1 MMKRASYVICF
12 FMSTSLFGQ
21 AITRQIHPN
30 DTDPQISTF
39 NIDSHYVYLN
49 QGVPQKNIL
58 VVHLPGSFGE
68 PKRATLFG
76 RHAADL
82 GFHSIG
88 LMYPNIPTI
97 GSICSNSTQINCF
110 EEVRR
115 EIIEGVDYST
125 EISIE
130 GPESIL
136 SRTKKILI
144 YLEANYPNENW
155 GQFLDTNENIAY
167 NKVIFSGHS
176 QGGGHAALLAKYYP
190 LKRAVCFSAPKDW
203 RNTID
208 SPPIWLSTGTWQ
220 TSSAT
225 IYGFNH
231 ENDEHLQQLV
241 IWQNLGLNNWGNPMN
256 IDITATPYNHTR
268 QLTTTYNV
276 PLSDAHACTIQD
288 NKTPKV
294 SNIPVFLPVWT
305 YMLTH
310 DLEAAST
317 DEQYDFSVQPFPN
330 PTNDFFQLNLPNEYH
345 MLRLFDQYGKCVLT
359 QSFLTGDIEVNLVGY
374 YPGMYF
380 IEVVGSERIYTGK
393 IWRK

>member
-1 MMKRASYVICF
+1 
-12 FMSTSLFGQ
+12 
-21 AITRQIHPN
+21 
-30 DTDPQISTF
+30 
-39 NIDSHYVYLN
+39 
-49 QGVPQKNIL
+49 
-58 VVHLPGSFGE
+58 
-68 PKRATLFG
+68 
-76 RHAADL
+76 
-82 GFHSIG
+82 
-88 LMYPNIPTI
+88 MYPNIPTI

-190 LKRAVCFSAPKDW
+190 LKRAVCFSAP
-203 RNTID
+203 
-208 SPPIWLSTGTWQ
+208 
-220 TSSAT
+220 
-225 IYGFNH
+225 
-231 ENDEHLQQLV
+231 
-241 IWQNLGLNNWGNPMN
+241 NWGNPMN

-359 QSFLTGDIEVNLVGY
+359 QSFLSGDIEVNLVGY
-374 YPGMYF
+374 CPGMYF